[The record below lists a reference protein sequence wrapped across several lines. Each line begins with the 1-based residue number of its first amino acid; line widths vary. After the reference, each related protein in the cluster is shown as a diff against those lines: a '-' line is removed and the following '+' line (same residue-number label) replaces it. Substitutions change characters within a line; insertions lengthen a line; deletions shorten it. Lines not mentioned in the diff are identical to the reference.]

1 MQHHNCNLVT
11 IAFCHLQLDNSPDS
25 PCRAHD
31 LALSQPVVVPSTKF
45 GLLENVLSHL
55 ASGMSAKRDLAVG
68 MARGLAYTLSP
79 EHRKEYLDQL
89 VR

>member
-1 MQHHNCNLVT
+1 MP
-11 IAFCHLQLDNSPDS
+11 AF

-55 ASGMSAKRDLAVG
+55 ATGMSTKRDLAVG
-68 MARGLAYTLSP
+68 LARGLAYALSP
-79 EHRKEYLDQL
+79 EHRKEFVDQL